1 MCACVVCVR
10 VRVIRRDWS
19 TQEGEAGRR
28 PRPEAGG
35 LARCPCAGSSGR
47 PPQRGRA
54 AGPRASTRCSP
65 RGWPRRPRLRLRTR
79 PGGCAAT
86 GEFYAV
92 PPDEAREL
100 RALQVVDPI
109 SYEPIP
115 AGAARDDD
123 DATFRLPFP
132 ESAPKNA
139 DGSYQYRLYDA
150 AGLWNWVR
158 APGRAYDPLDRT
170 KLLRS
175 DWEALRDRYSSAAA
189 NPTPALSA
197 FRRPITSGL
206 WPPGVPYVP
215 PPPPPPLTDATIRQ
229 AVRDALAAGGPE
241 YAHPGHGP
249 IAGWDV
255 RNVTD
260 MSVLFYHAA
269 AFNGDLGGWD
279 VRNVTDMISMFQG
292 AAAFNGDLSGWDVS
306 AVTNMS
312 GMFFNAA
319 SFNGDLGGWDVRNVT
334 DMCGMFWN
342 AAAFNAD
349 LGGWDV
355 RNVTDMSSMFEG
367 AASFNGDL
375 GGWDVRNVTGM
386 NRMFCNA
393 AAFNGDL
400 SGWDVRNVTD
410 MSRMFERAASFNGDL
425 SGWDVRNVTDMSGMF
440 WNAAA
445 FNGDLGGW
453 DVRNVTNMSGMFFK
467 AAAFNGDLSGWDV
480 RNVTDMGS
488 MFLNTPALN
497 PKPAWY
503 TGRG

>member
-1 MCACVVCVR
+1 MSVR
-10 VRVIRRDWS
+10 RELGAAPPTR
-19 TQEGEAGRR
+19 QGRR
-28 PRPEAGG
+28 PSRLDAV
-35 LARCPCAGSSGR
+35 L
-47 PPQRGRA
+47 A
-54 AGPRASTRCSP
+54 AGVAA
-65 RGWPRRPRLRLRTR
+65 RPRLRLRTR

-170 KLLRS
+170 PLLRS

-189 NPTPALSA
+189 HPTPALSA

-215 PPPPPPLTDATIRQ
+215 PPPPPLTDATIRD

-260 MSVLFYHAA
+260 MTACLGRRGLQRRPERLGRAQRHGHERHVLERR
-269 AFNGDLGGWD
+269 GLQRRPERLGRAQRHGH
-279 VRNVTDMISMFQG
+279 
-292 AAAFNGDLSGWDVS
+292 
-306 AVTNMS
+306 
-312 GMFFNAA
+312 
-319 SFNGDLGGWDVRNVT
+319 
-334 DMCGMFWN
+334 
-342 AAAFNAD
+342 
-349 LGGWDV
+349 
-355 RNVTDMSSMFEG
+355 
-367 AASFNGDL
+367 
-375 GGWDVRNVTGM
+375 
-386 NRMFCNA
+386 
-393 AAFNGDL
+393 
-400 SGWDVRNVTD
+400 
-410 MSRMFERAASFNGDL
+410 ERHVL
-425 SGWDVRNVTDMSGMF
+425 R
-440 WNAAA
+440 
-445 FNGDLGGW
+445 
-453 DVRNVTNMSGMFFK
+453 
-467 AAAFNGDLSGWDV
+467 
-480 RNVTDMGS
+480 
-488 MFLNTPALN
+488 TPRPSTA
-497 PKPAWY
+497 
-503 TGRG
+503 T

>member
-1 MCACVVCVR
+1 MSVR
-10 VRVIRRDWS
+10 RELGAAPPTR
-19 TQEGEAGRR
+19 QGRR
-28 PRPEAGG
+28 PSRLDAV
-35 LARCPCAGSSGR
+35 L
-47 PPQRGRA
+47 A
-54 AGPRASTRCSP
+54 AGVAA
-65 RGWPRRPRLRLRTR
+65 RPRLRLRTR

-175 DWEALRDRYSSAAA
+175 DWEALRDRYSTAAA
-189 NPTPALSA
+189 HPTPALSA

-215 PPPPPPLTDATIRQ
+215 PPPPPPLTDATIRE

-260 MSVLFYHAA
+260 MS
-269 AFNGDLGGWD
+269 
-279 VRNVTDMISMFQG
+279 
-292 AAAFNGDLSGWDVS
+292 
-306 AVTNMS
+306 
-312 GMFFNAA
+312 GMFY
-319 SFNGDLGGWDVRNVT
+319 D
-334 DMCGMFWN
+334 
-342 AAAFNAD
+342 
-349 LGGWDV
+349 
-355 RNVTDMSSMFEG
+355 
-367 AASFNGDL
+367 
-375 GGWDVRNVTGM
+375 
-386 NRMFCNA
+386 A

-400 SGWDVRNVTD
+400 SGWDVRNVT
-410 MSRMFERAASFNGDL
+410 
-425 SGWDVRNVTDMSGMF
+425 
-440 WNAAA
+440 
-445 FNGDLGGW
+445 
-453 DVRNVTNMSGMFFK
+453 NMSACFR
-467 AAAFNGDLSGWDV
+467 APRPSTA
-480 RNVTDMGS
+480 T
-488 MFLNTPALN
+488 
-497 PKPAWY
+497 
-503 TGRG
+503 

>member
-1 MCACVVCVR
+1 MSA
-10 VRVIRRDWS
+10 RRELGAAPP
-19 TQEGEAGRR
+19 TRQGRR
-28 PRPEAGG
+28 PSRLDAV
-35 LARCPCAGSSGR
+35 L
-47 PPQRGRA
+47 A
-54 AGPRASTRCSP
+54 AGVAA
-65 RGWPRRPRLRLRTR
+65 RPRLRLRTR

-92 PPDEAREL
+92 PPDEASEL

-170 KLLRS
+170 PLLRS
-175 DWEALRDRYSSAAA
+175 DWEALRDRYSTAAA
-189 NPTPALSA
+189 HPTPALSV

-215 PPPPPPLTDATIRQ
+215 PPLTDATIRQ
-229 AVRDALAAGGPE
+229 AVRDALVAGGPE
-241 YAHPGHGP
+241 YAHPDHGP

-260 MSVLFYHAA
+260 MSATFA
-269 AFNGDLGGWD
+269 
-279 VRNVTDMISMFQG
+279 R
-292 AAAFNGDLSGWDVS
+292 
-306 AVTNMS
+306 
-312 GMFFNAA
+312 
-319 SFNGDLGGWDVRNVT
+319 
-334 DMCGMFWN
+334 
-342 AAAFNAD
+342 
-349 LGGWDV
+349 
-355 RNVTDMSSMFEG
+355 
-367 AASFNGDL
+367 
-375 GGWDVRNVTGM
+375 
-386 NRMFCNA
+386 A

-410 MSRMFERAASFNGDL
+410 MRRMFRD
-425 SGWDVRNVTDMSGMF
+425 
-440 WNAAA
+440 
-445 FNGDLGGW
+445 
-453 DVRNVTNMSGMFFK
+453 
-467 AAAFNGDLSGWDV
+467 
-480 RNVTDMGS
+480 
-488 MFLNTPALN
+488 TPALN

-503 TGRG
+503 TGSG